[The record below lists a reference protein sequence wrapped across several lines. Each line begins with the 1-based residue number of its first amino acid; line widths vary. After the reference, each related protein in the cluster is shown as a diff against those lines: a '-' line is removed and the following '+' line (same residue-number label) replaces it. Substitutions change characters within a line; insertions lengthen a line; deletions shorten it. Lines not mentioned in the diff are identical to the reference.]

1 MKARGSLIALAA
13 LTGCLEYNIIEGNAL
28 PHAKIGQS
36 VGIYDFDLTPLQVVE
51 DSRCPTGVQCVWE
64 GRLRLNVRIDFNDRV
79 VMRELILGEAQPIG
93 TGMLKLVDAKPYPKE
108 GVTIYPEEYKFG
120 FTYAPNIAQ

>member
-1 MKARGSLIALAA
+1 MKILPPLLALATLSA
-13 LTGCLEYNIIEGNAL
+13 CVNYNMTERDAL
-28 PHAKIGQS
+28 PHAKLDQA

-64 GRLRLNVRIDFNDRV
+64 GRVRLNVRIDYDDRV
-79 VMRELILGEAQPIG
+79 VMRELILGEAQPVG
-93 TGMLKLVDAKPYPKE
+93 TGMLKLVEATPYPRE

-120 FTYAPNIAQ
+120 FTYTPNIAQ